1 MNWCSPCYFIIAY
14 QKSLA
19 NIWKLAILLF
29 LAGHLDRVVT
39 GVVAEEILS
48 ACDELGSGG
57 GGVTGADGQSGLANP
72 AIHMLRG
79 LRHRNLAAIRHAAQ
93 VSFSFFFFFFLS
105 SERDLHW
112 IMLSHLWP

>member
-1 MNWCSPCYFIIAY
+1 M
-14 QKSLA
+14 
-19 NIWKLAILLF
+19 
-29 LAGHLDRVVT
+29 
-39 GVVAEEILS
+39 VAEEILS

-93 VSFSFFFFFFLS
+93 VSFSSFYFIFFLFFYFIFFYIFFFFLVVVVVREIS
-105 SERDLHW
+105 
-112 IMLSHLWP
+112 IG